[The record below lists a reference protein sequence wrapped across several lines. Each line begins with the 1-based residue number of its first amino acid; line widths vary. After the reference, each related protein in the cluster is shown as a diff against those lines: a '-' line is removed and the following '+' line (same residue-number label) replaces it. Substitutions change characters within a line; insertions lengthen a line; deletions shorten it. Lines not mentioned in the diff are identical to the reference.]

1 MIRDIEEYLNDE
13 QIARCQDVFIFEEDE
28 YIPCAYIE
36 NGQLKIEIIKNCFSD
51 DFDVE
56 VITYEPD
63 LTSEEGKL
71 KLHYILTGEGGD
83 ELC

>member
-1 MIRDIEEYLNDE
+1 M
-13 QIARCQDVFIFEEDE
+13 
-28 YIPCAYIE
+28 
-36 NGQLKIEIIKNCFSD
+36 KNCFSD

-56 VITYEPD
+56 VITFEPN